1 MYHVLLTLC
10 RGQAELRGTA
20 TQILHLL
27 FQLLWIPYQVQLE
40 SPLRHFPMGFPLEAE
55 ILALPAAKVRFFQ
68 VLKGF

>member
-1 MYHVLLTLC
+1 MYHVLLAL
-10 RGQAELRGTA
+10 RRVQAELRGTRPRFF
-20 TQILHLL
+20 IL

-40 SPLRHFPMGFPLEAE
+40 SPLRHFSMGFPLKAE